1 MAYIQELQRKLKT
14 QIHIKKG
21 TTIISSQID
30 RKITKRYR
38 GIMKTLKVGMLQEIQ
53 NWGLINSNSK
63 QFTSTCGALDL
74 SRKGLWVS
82 QAKETL
88 IDKQTKEIP
97 LSLWQLGDQ
106 KFLFGFDWILGFP
119 FAFELKRELQAI
131 KEDRDVSRLLL
142 FHAERERER
151 ERERDL
157 SSSSSSIQ
165 IQTQS

>member
-1 MAYIQELQRKLKT
+1 MKKNILNIEKNLTIGRKIQSIFINFKQKILWPQQCNTINLLGVYSRITEKIKNPDT
-14 QIHIKKG
+14 YKKG
-21 TTIISSQID
+21 TTVISSQID

-74 SRKGLWVS
+74 LRKGLWVS

-97 LSLWQLGDQ
+97 LSL
-106 KFLFGFDWILGFP
+106 
-119 FAFELKRELQAI
+119 
-131 KEDRDVSRLLL
+131 
-142 FHAERERER
+142 
-151 ERERDL
+151 
-157 SSSSSSIQ
+157 
-165 IQTQS
+165 